1 MNRLPMRIPN
11 RLRLLALVAPLL
23 LAACSKPAE
32 PTAPVAA
39 APAAAAP
46 AQPTKIKVGVLKMA
60 ALTNAYVAQQEGMFR
75 KNGLDA
81 ELVEFKSGGDAIN
94 AQQSGSVDI
103 ILTIPGNGFTA
114 IERKFDLKAIFQNES
129 AKAAG
134 PDSGAIIVGADSGI
148 TSLKDLA
155 GKSVGVSALHSQ
167 GTVAVQTVMK
177 NAGVDLTKVQF
188 IEMPLPTMGDALKN
202 KQIQAVATVDPFTTR
217 LTSSGVGKVI
227 SWSYVE
233 SVPQQPVG
241 VWFAKGKYIE
251 ENPAVIASFNST
263 MKESIDY
270 MMADEQR
277 AKTQVAAFT
286 GLDAALVKDMPL
298 LNWNYKVDPAKW
310 QQVIDMMV
318 ASGEMKT
325 SRPAGDYFDKAIQP
339 YVVK

>member
-1 MNRLPMRIPN
+1 MTRTLPRISH
-11 RLRLLALVAPLL
+11 RLRIVLLLAPLL
-23 LAACSKPAE
+23 LAACGKPAE
-32 PTAPVAA
+32 PA
-39 APAAAAP
+39 APAAAAPTAQP

-81 ELVEFKSGGDAIN
+81 ELVEFKTGGDAIN

-134 PDSGAIIVGADSGI
+134 PDSGAIIVGADATI
-148 TSLKDLA
+148 KTVKELA
-155 GKSVGVSALHSQ
+155 GKKVAVSALHSQ
-167 GTVAVQTVMK
+167 GTVAVQKVMK
-177 NAGVDLTKVQF
+177 QAGVDLATVQF
-188 IEMPLPTMGDALKN
+188 VEMPLPSMGDALKN
-202 KQIQAVATVDPFTTR
+202 KQIDAVATVDPFTTR
-217 LTSSGVGKVI
+217 LTSTGVGKVV

-241 VWFAKGKYIE
+241 VWFAKGKYIQD
-251 ENPAVIASFNST
+251 NPAVIASFNST

-270 MMADEQR
+270 MMADEPR
-277 AKTQVAAFT
+277 AKTNVAAFT
-286 GLDAALVKDMPL
+286 GLDPALVKDMPL
-298 LNWNYKVDPAKW
+298 LNWNYRVDPAKW
-310 QQVIDMMV
+310 QQVIDMMID
-318 ASGEMKT
+318 SGEMKGPH
-325 SRPAGDYFDKAIQP
+325 SASDYFDPSIQP